1 MSKRFTS
8 TVAGASILLTSVGL
22 LSRGLGLIRES
33 VFANYFGL
41 SPEYDLY
48 LVSVVLP
55 MTINTVVIFLGQN
68 FFIPIYHQKKTVSE
82 NNAKEFLTYSFI
94 LFIVSGLIVFSVL
107 FMSSTWFL
115 KHYISGNLDI
125 NSLEQAVI
133 IFKIYIST
141 IPLSAGF
148 SILAAYL
155 QAEYN
160 FIYPS
165 VSILILNITVI
176 VLTVLFTKYLGILV
190 IPAAYLS
197 GILIQFIFLF
207 TRSRFRFKINS
218 LIRTSWIREYL
229 KSIKSS
235 FILIILIEAVGQ
247 AYLITDRYF
256 FHQVDPG
263 GIAALNYSMILFNL
277 PISIFSVA
285 FATALFPSLSENY
298 GLNNK
303 AELKSKINQFFCINS
318 FIFIPIAFCYFFWGN
333 DFIKL
338 FFERG
343 KFSSADTLLTFSVL
357 RIYSIGLIFYSAYA
371 LINKLFYASQMI
383 RYLLILSIFGLFIK
397 ILLNFLLVVPFA
409 QEGLAMSTSI
419 TYVFFF
425 VSGSWLIFS
434 ILKIHGNKKFYS
446 ELILNISNIVFCL
459 VISHLIFS
467 NLNHFPW
474 IYLLQIIFFLT
485 LYLFNA
491 FLIKHDAINIIKNVK
506 NRII

>member
-1 MSKRFTS
+1 MKRKFTS
-8 TVAGASILLTSVGL
+8 TVAGASILLTGVGL
-22 LSRGLGLIRES
+22 LSRGLGLVRES

-55 MTINTVVIFLGQN
+55 MTINTVVIFVGQN
-68 FFIPIYHQKKTVSE
+68 FFIPIYHQKKTISA
-82 NNAKEFLTYSFI
+82 NKANEFLSYSFI
-94 LFIVSGLIVFSVL
+94 LFIFLGLIIFSIL
-107 FMSSTWFL
+107 FISSTWFL
-115 KHYISGNLDI
+115 KNYTSGNLDV
-125 NSLEQAVI
+125 NSLEQAVT

-160 FIYPS
+160 FLYPS
-165 VSILILNITVI
+165 VSVLILNITVI
-176 VLTVLFTKYLGILV
+176 VMTVIFTKYLGILV
-190 IPAAYLS
+190 IPGAYLL
-197 GILIQFIFLF
+197 GILIQFIFLLY
-207 TRSRFRFKINS
+207 RSKFRFMVNS
-218 LIRTSWIREYL
+218 LVRTNWIREYL
-229 KSIKSS
+229 NSVKSS

-298 GLNNK
+298 GLDNK
-303 AELKSKINQFFCINS
+303 TELESKINQFFCINS
-318 FIFIPIAFCYFFWGN
+318 FIFIPIAFSYFFWGN
-333 DFIKL
+333 DFIRL

-343 KFSSADTLLTFSVL
+343 KFSSADTLLTFSLL
-357 RIYSIGLIFYSAYA
+357 RIYSVGLIFYSAYA

-397 ILLNFLLVVPFA
+397 ILLNFLLVGPFS

-419 TYVFFF
+419 TYAFFF

-434 ILKIHGNKKFYS
+434 ILKISGNKKFYS
-446 ELILNISNIVFCL
+446 ELLLNISNVVFCL
-459 VISHLIFS
+459 IISFLIFRK
-467 NLNHFPW
+467 LTDFPW

-491 FLIKHDAINIIKNVK
+491 FFIQHDAINIFKKVK
-506 NRII
+506 KRIV